1 LAKEILHI
9 LLVTIM
15 QLCGFAT
22 VYLVKELLFLH
33 GKMLLA
39 NS

>member
-22 VYLVKELLFLH
+22 CSLSSERVALSTWQDAI
-33 GKMLLA
+33 G
-39 NS
+39 